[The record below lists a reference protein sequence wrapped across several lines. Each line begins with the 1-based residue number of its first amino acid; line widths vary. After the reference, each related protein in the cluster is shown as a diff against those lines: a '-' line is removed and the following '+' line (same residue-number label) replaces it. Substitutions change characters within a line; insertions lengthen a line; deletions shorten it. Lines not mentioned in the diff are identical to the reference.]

1 VDLVVISR
9 GVASPQAHVHGGV
22 AAIPEPQA
30 SEGASLSPGATW
42 VVLRVDPCDLDVLG
56 RLESPQGWLLRV
68 WLGDVLG
75 YEGSI
80 ILMPEPRGTT
90 TSWSLLS
97 YFWLRLLLVES

>member
-1 VDLVVISR
+1 MVGLLQFPSRKLVR
-9 GVASPQAHVHGGV
+9 ALLYR
-22 AAIPEPQA
+22 PERSQP
-30 SEGASLSPGATW
+30 TW